1 MAEIWEDLQCAGLG
15 IYRDTEGFSYGH
27 DAVLLANFVR
37 ANRNDHV
44 LDLGAGTGIIS
55 FLVHAKTGAGICA
68 ADISERCCR
77 LMEKS
82 VAKNGL
88 SKAIKVYEADLR
100 LLPDA
105 RLPWESFDCICCNP
119 PYFSGGTES
128 PNSVRQQSAHQTSCT
143 ISEVAACARRML
155 KNGGRLFACYPVFGL
170 SRFCAALEAEMLAV
184 KRICFVRSKCGKAP
198 YLFLA
203 EAKKGGKSGLVFEAD
218 IILEES

>member
-1 MAEIWEDLQCAGLG
+1 MAEVWEDLQCAGFG

-37 ANRNDHV
+37 ATRNDHV
-44 LDLGAGTGIIS
+44 LDLGAGTGIVS

-128 PNSVRQQSAHQTSCT
+128 PNPVR
-143 ISEVAACARRML
+143 RRML
-155 KNGGRLFACYPVFGL
+155 KNGGRLFACYPVLGL
-170 SRFCAALEAEMLAV
+170 SRFCAALEAEKLAV